1 MKKSN
6 CKNNNMNGS
15 CRVFPSRDSSLRE
28 LRGSPSKRVTH
39 SWFAL
44 LTLLLSFVVF
54 NSVSA
59 LTYQNDTNIDFTI
72 NPTISVSLSGD
83 LIINDL
89 VPGSYSDSNIITV
102 NVATNASHGYYLAA
116 TVGTSSTNANLNHSS
131 NSSYKFTNLTTNK
144 TTLSGFDD
152 NQWGYSYSTDN
163 GANWVSGS
171 QGATSAGYN
180 GLPLDGNDSGD
191 IDIILIDTAS
201 PVANNSVKFK
211 IGAKAS
217 NTQPSGTY
225 TNTINFYAVTH
236 QAPLYMQ
243 YVSSSTLATLM
254 PNVNDSTIL
263 YDIRD
268 NQEYTVTKLAD
279 GKYWMTKNL
288 NIAGGTA
295 LSSVDTDVDRVY
307 IDNFTTS
314 NNLTKTNNTIV
325 LPESSTT
332 GFNTN
337 NYSYVY
343 NTGNNTDNC
352 ADPGCYSYY
361 SWDAATLGSGRSIS
375 TDNTDA
381 PYSICPKGWRL
392 PNTRFGTDNSSD
404 YRALAIAYG
413 GSSSIQIYNSETS
426 PTGSAIYDALTHNTP
441 PGFLNAGVY
450 RSTFQAGGSG
460 GYYWASTSNGN
471 GNGARSISI
480 WSTAVNIA
488 FANVRNDGFSIRC
501 LARE

>member
-6 CKNNNMNGS
+6 CKNNNMSGS
-15 CRVFPSRDSSLRE
+15 CRVFPSHSSTLRV
-28 LRGSPSKRVTH
+28 LCGSPSKRVTR
-39 SWFAL
+39 SWLAAL
-44 LTLLLSFVVF
+44 LTLLLSSVVF
-54 NSVSA
+54 NSASA
-59 LTYQNDTNIDFTI
+59 LTYQNDTDVDFTI
-72 NPTISVSLSGD
+72 NPTISMTVSGD
-83 LIINDL
+83 LIIDNL
-89 VPGSYSDSNIITV
+89 TPGSSSDSNIITV
-102 NVATNASHGYYLAA
+102 NAATNASHGYYLVA

-144 TTLSGFDD
+144 ATLSGFDD

-171 QGATSAGYN
+171 QGSTDTGYN
-180 GLPLDGNDSGD
+180 GLPLDGNDSGATG
-191 IDIILIDTAS
+191 ITLIDTTS

-381 PYSICPKGWRL
+381 PYSICPKGWKLPTSGNHLDNGWKRGDFYRL
-392 PNTRFGTDNSSD
+392 ATAYGVNLENTYSNATVTFYNNAGPNTAANFLLDGYYINSEFYKGKASGFIWSSTSSD
-404 YRALAIAYG
+404 NTNRAHYLAFSA
-413 GSSSIQIYNSETS
+413 GSVNS
-426 PTGSAIYDALTHNTP
+426 
-441 PGFLNAGVY
+441 
-450 RSTFQAGGSG
+450 
-460 GYYWASTSNGN
+460 ASRDDRYT
-471 GNGARSISI
+471 
-480 WSTAVNIA
+480 
-488 FANVRNDGFSIRC
+488 GFSIRC